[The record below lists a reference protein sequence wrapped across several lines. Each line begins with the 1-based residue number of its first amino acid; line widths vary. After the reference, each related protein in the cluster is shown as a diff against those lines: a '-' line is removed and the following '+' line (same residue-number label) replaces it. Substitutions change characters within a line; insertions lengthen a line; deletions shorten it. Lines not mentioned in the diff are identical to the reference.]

1 MRGDYRGVPPHIGRG
16 WHDGRIPGPGE
27 PTLNGLFATNP
38 IRRTAALIAVC
49 VAVIA
54 GVTLLLHDGGTRGSG
69 VLLMAAALACAILL
83 LAVPLLIWSVVA
95 EFARRHRRRTSPD
108 LAELHLSVRTEN
120 ILRRAG
126 HETIADI
133 VSLDDDQF
141 LGLPRMEDH
150 DVRQIRRALSLQAY
164 RQWQESGFSTR

>member
-27 PTLNGLFATNP
+27 PSLNGIFATNP
-38 IRRTAALIAVC
+38 IRRAATLIAVC

-54 GVTLLLHDGGTRGSG
+54 VVVLLLQGGGTRGSG

-83 LAVPLLIWSVVA
+83 LAVPLLVWSIVA
-95 EFARRHRRRTSPD
+95 EVDRRYRRRTSPD
-108 LAELHLSVRTEN
+108 LADLHLSTRTEN

-126 HETIADI
+126 HETVADI
-133 VSLDDDQF
+133 VSLDDDQL

-164 RQWQESGFSTR
+164 RQWQESGFSIR